1 MLGPWHVCGLASPPA
16 LVLGIGS
23 VLACGLSYI
32 KLLGNPEIPAFPG
45 EEN

>member
-32 KLLGNPEIPAFPG
+32 KLLETGGLP
-45 EEN
+45 